1 MRRRDGNVRRL
12 GMEMVC
18 IHSMRRR
25 EVIEREDMAG
35 MAGLEDMR
43 MTDTGDMSMNII
55 MVTRIGA
62 IRDIL
67 AIRII
72 ADIMTMID
80 IKRVLEGGE

>member
-18 IHSMRRR
+18 IHSRRRR

-35 MAGLEDMR
+35 MEGVR
-43 MTDTGDMSMNII
+43 MTDTGDVMSMNII
-55 MVTRIGA
+55 MDIRIGV

-72 ADIMTMID
+72 ADVMTMMD